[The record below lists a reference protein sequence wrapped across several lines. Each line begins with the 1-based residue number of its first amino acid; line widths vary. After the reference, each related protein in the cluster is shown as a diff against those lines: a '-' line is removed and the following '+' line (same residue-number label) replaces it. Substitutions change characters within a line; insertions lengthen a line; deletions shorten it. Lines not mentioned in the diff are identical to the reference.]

1 MSYADG
7 IVSKGVVLD
16 YLYKRRREVLD
27 AIKLYNDDQCELVRE
42 RLGTMHPYA
51 FEKLVRELL
60 VAIGYEEVTVTRQSG
75 DKDVDVVG
83 TVQFEILTVAE
94 VVQVK
99 RQKGSIGRPVHTPE
113 FVRELRDRD
122 QKAEQV
128 IRKYVPDVMVDE
140 ITVGDVMLREQGR
153 SVGANEA
160 KSTEPG
166 RLDRGCWSGRGSR
179 PRLSRKAEHS
189 KVGTDIGGVP
199 GGPRTGRAT
208 TRTGGQGALGA
219 EHATLAPLEVR

>member
-16 YLYKRRREVLD
+16 YLYKRRREVLG

-113 FVRELRDRD
+113 FVRELRDRG

-179 PRLSRKAEHS
+179 PRLSSH
-189 KVGTDIGGVP
+189 G
-199 GGPRTGRAT
+199 
-208 TRTGGQGALGA
+208 
-219 EHATLAPLEVR
+219 